1 MFYFFRLFHIVFEA
15 LFGALW
21 RRVRGGDDAVQL
33 SETRQWRCMPW
44 DLDEYR
50 HMNNCSYFV
59 FTEMGRRALF
69 YGAVARQQ
77 DATLRRQLASA
88 VAAGHYMR
96 YRKSLQ
102 CFQVFSVVTSIVGT
116 RGRSIWFEQRFVDA
130 KGFVCAQ
137 SVCRIT
143 LVDREG
149 VAFRCLGLTND
160 IALPRVVELFAQTDD
175 ESSEMLKK

>member
-1 MFYFFRLFHIVFEA
+1 MFYFFRLFCIVFEA
-15 LFGALW
+15 IVKAVW
-21 RRVRGGDDAVQL
+21 RRVRGGVDGAAVL

-50 HMNNCSYFV
+50 HMNNCAYFV
-59 FTEMGRRALF
+59 FTEMGRRALL
-69 YGAVARQQ
+69 YTLWQR

-102 CFQVFSVVTSIVGT
+102 CFQSFSVHTSIVGT
-116 RGRSIWFEQRFVDA
+116 RGRSMWFEQRFVDA

-137 SVCRIT
+137 SICRVT

-149 VAFRCLGLTND
+149 VAFRCLGLD
-160 IALPRVVELFAQTDD
+160 KEIAVPRLVELYAQTDE